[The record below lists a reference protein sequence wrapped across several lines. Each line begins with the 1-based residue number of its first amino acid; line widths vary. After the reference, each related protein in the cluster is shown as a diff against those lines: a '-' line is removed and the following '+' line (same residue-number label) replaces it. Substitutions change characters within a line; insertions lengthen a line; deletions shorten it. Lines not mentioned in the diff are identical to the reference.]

1 MHNIGVMGTGYVGL
15 VTGACLADFGNQVI
29 NVDVDESKIESL
41 NRFEVPFF
49 EPGLSE
55 FVRINAQ
62 RGRLKFTT
70 NVEEAIR
77 DSEVIFIAVG
87 TPSTYEGDADL
98 SQVEQVARSIGRV
111 MNGYKVVVS
120 KSTVPCGT
128 GGLVE
133 GWIKDAQ
140 SEPMEFDVVSNP
152 EFLRE
157 GSAIED
163 FMKPDRIVIGAAN
176 ERAMDVLAE
185 IYRPLTLLGVPLV
198 RTAVRTAE
206 MIKYASNAFLATK
219 ISFINEMAGICEALG
234 ADVTVV
240 AKAMGLDSRIGPQ
253 FLQAG
258 AGYGGSC
265 FPKDV
270 RALIQTA
277 ESNDARAEI
286 VKAVMKV
293 NDEQKKRMIEKVKSA
308 LGGDVRGK
316 RVAVLGLAFKPQ
328 TDDMREAPS
337 LTLIRGLRDAGAD
350 VVAFDPEAMD
360 EAKTVLPDL
369 DTVNDPY
376 EAGRGADCLVLVT
389 DWNEFR
395 ELDLQRMKDQMRTP
409 VLVDCR
415 NMYEPES
422 VRALGLTY
430 VSVGRP

>member
-1 MHNIGVMGTGYVGL
+1 MHNVSVMGTGYVGL

-29 NVDVDESKIESL
+29 NVDVDEKKIESL
-41 NRFEVPFF
+41 KRFEVPFF
-49 EPGLSE
+49 EPGLAE

-70 NVEEAIR
+70 EVEGAIR

-98 SQVEQVARSIGRV
+98 SQVEEVARSIGRA

-133 GWIKDAQ
+133 GWIRDSQK
-140 SEPMEFDVVSNP
+140 EPIEFDVVSNP

-176 ERAMDVLAE
+176 ERATNVLAE

-198 RTAVRTAE
+198 RTTVRSAE

-219 ISFINEMAGICEALG
+219 ISFVNEMAGICESLG

-240 AKAMGLDSRIGPQ
+240 AKAMGLDSRIGSK

-270 RALIQTA
+270 RALIQAA
-277 ESNDARAEI
+277 ESHGARAEI
-286 VKAVMKV
+286 VKAVMRV
-293 NDEQKKRMIEKVKSA
+293 NDRQKQRMIEKVA
-308 LGGDVRGK
+308 TVLGNPRGK

-337 LTLIRGLRDAGAD
+337 LTLIRGLRDLGVD
-350 VVAFDPEAMD
+350 IVAFDPEAM
-360 EAKTVLPDL
+360 EESRKILPDL
-369 DTVNDPY
+369 ETAADPY
-376 EAGRGADCLVLVT
+376 EAGKDADCVVLVT

-395 ELDLQRMKDQMRTP
+395 ELDLGRMKEQMRTP
-409 VLVDCR
+409 ALVDCR
-415 NMYEPES
+415 NVYEPES
-422 VRALGLTY
+422 VRALGFRY
-430 VSVGRP
+430 ASVGRP